1 VTIAF
6 VRPKGSQ
13 LWHQVVGGIDLKIDR
28 RLEAKTEYLDSGFA
42 MVSSA
47 VRSMH
52 PSATYQESLSVPGQ
66 PGLTHKFL
74 TADRRVIYACV
85 TISVEGKEFIT
96 LSTALR
102 PDPHQA
108 IRAVACAVLGNMGA
122 LAPSDADSLLLPLQ
136 QAGEPSDLVRFEA
149 GKALKLI
156 QAARQRTE
164 KLRQLLEEGDH
175 GPGRGGRMTGGVVS
189 RGRFIRPGQQ

>member
-1 VTIAF
+1 MTIAF

-102 PDPHQA
+102 PDPQPPQGRVTGRLRGSRTLR
-108 IRAVACAVLGNMGA
+108 RAVRRRA
-122 LAPSDADSLLLPLQ
+122 L
-136 QAGEPSDLVRFEA
+136 R
-149 GKALKLI
+149 
-156 QAARQRTE
+156 
-164 KLRQLLEEGDH
+164 
-175 GPGRGGRMTGGVVS
+175 
-189 RGRFIRPGQQ
+189 RPRA